1 MINMAFCIEK
11 MIFHNRAPFEH
22 LELNFKDKD
31 IIVLNALNG
40 GGKTTILSHI
50 VDCFYEIAR
59 KYYSSEFE
67 GKEHSFYRV
76 SSSTYNLNPL
86 EASFVYIRFRLNGEK
101 IDYIDIRANATA
113 EQYEK
118 VISIEDRIAFSDFA
132 SRLKKQNSIKFI
144 SSDLN
149 EEKAKTIF
157 EQNIVTYFPSY
168 RFEYPGY
175 LNDVYKPSLKFDYEG
190 RIHGYLPNPIEVIT
204 NLNNLANWIM
214 DVILDSQI
222 YKQIQNVPINDN
234 KTISVDVTPEF
245 LNILNSLNSIIN
257 QTLYNENKKGTL
269 RLGIGKRSNP
279 GQRISVMFDS
289 IDGQKSIYYP
299 SIFNVS
305 AGESCIITLFG
316 EILHQADVLG
326 KYSDISGIVIID
338 EIDKHLHIKLQ
349 KEVLPRLLNL
359 FPNLQFIVSS
369 HSPFVSMGLAEQAPL
384 RSKVIDLSNGGGVE
398 IQPQEN
404 PLYEEVYQMMLKENE
419 KYKKLYE
426 LIKNSYKKCKLLVE
440 DSYAQI
446 YKIAWLKLKG
456 IDFNKDNLD
465 LVFNDNAEFEIIS
478 GNDCGGIAGLLNA
491 KSTEIYKGMRIIGL
505 FDYDKDGSERFY
517 QLKEGFE
524 QKNILGSLST
534 GFYKT
539 KIKVPDDTKIH
550 ALILP
555 VPERLQSLI
564 SRSQNGEEKI
574 WNGDGMFANYV
585 EIETLLP
592 VSYLQTNKA
601 YELNNICGTDYYK
614 AKDKK
619 KYSLWVDLV
628 IQPKEVF
635 SDFIPLFKVIHFLFE
650 LNEF

>member
-1 MINMAFCIEK
+1 MAFSIEK
-11 MIFHNRAPFEH
+11 IIFHNRAPFEH
-22 LELNFKDKD
+22 LELNFKDKE

-50 VDCFYEIAR
+50 VDGFYEIAR

-76 SSSTYNLNPL
+76 SSSIYNLNP
-86 EASFVYIRFRLNGEK
+86 EETSIVYIRFNLNGEK
-101 IDYIDIRANATA
+101 IDYIDIRTNTTA

-118 VISIEDRIAFSDFA
+118 VISIEDKIPFSHF
-132 SRLKKQNSIKFI
+132 SSSLKRQNCAKFL
-144 SSDLN
+144 SSNLD

-157 EQNIVTYFPSY
+157 EQSIATYFPSY

-175 LNDVYKPSLKFDYEG
+175 LNDVYKKPLKFDYEG
-190 RIHGYLPNPIEVIT
+190 RFSGYLPNQIEVIT
-204 NLNNLANWIM
+204 NLPNLANWLM
-214 DVILDSQI
+214 DVVLDWQL
-222 YKQIQNVPINDN
+222 YKQIQNFSIGDN
-234 KTISVDVTPEF
+234 KTISVDTTPE
-245 LNILNSLNSIIN
+245 NINIFNSLNLIVN
-257 QTLYNENKKGTL
+257 QTLYNKNLVGKL
-269 RLGIGKRSNP
+269 RLGIGKRLNP

-289 IDGQKSIYYP
+289 TSGESSTYYP
-299 SIFNVS
+299 SIFNIS
-305 AGESCIITLFG
+305 AGEASIITLFG

-349 KEVLPRLLNL
+349 KEVLPRLFNL

-384 RSKVIDLSNGGGVE
+384 RSKIINLSNGIGAE
-398 IQPQEN
+398 IELSEN

-419 KYKKLYE
+419 KYKELYE
-426 LIKNSYKKCKLLVE
+426 AIKKSDKKCKLLVE

-446 YKIAWLKLKG
+446 YKIAWLKLKE

-465 LVFNDNAEFEIIS
+465 LVFIENADFEIIS
-478 GNDCGGIAGLLNA
+478 GNDCGGVAGLLNA
-491 KSTEIYKGMRIIGL
+491 KSTEIFKGMRIIGL
-505 FDYDKDGSERFY
+505 FDYDEEGSKKFY
-517 QLKEGFE
+517 NLKEGFE
-524 QKNILGSLST
+524 QNNILGSLST

-539 KIKVPDDTKIH
+539 KIKVHVDTKIY
-550 ALILP
+550 ALMLP
-555 VPERLQSLI
+555 IPERLHSLI
-564 SRSQNGEEKI
+564 SRSHNGEDKI
-574 WNGDGMFANYV
+574 WTGDGMFANYV

-592 VSYLQTNKA
+592 VDYLETNTA
-601 YELNNICGTDYYK
+601 YELNNICGINYYK

-619 KYSLWVDLV
+619 KSSLWKDLV

-635 SDFIPLFKVIHFLFE
+635 SDFIPLFKAIHNLFE
-650 LNEF
+650 LEEF